1 MDMPLTHNP
10 LTHVPLTHMPP
21 THTPLPSRFE
31 GIWLP
36 MVTPLRGG
44 YVDMDAA
51 QALARY
57 YRNAGIAGLVL
68 FGSTGEGNLL
78 SLSEKI
84 EMAQAIASDPHAL
97 PLIFGS
103 GGVDTR
109 GVATAIRRLDKH
121 GPAGYLVPPPY
132 YLGPSQAGIL
142 WHYRQIAWAT
152 ERPIILYNIPKRT
165 GVTMTVE
172 TMESLALL
180 PNFSAVK
187 ECNPAVLAALNARGK
202 LDALCGDDL
211 SLLDHWLA
219 GGRGAIPAAA
229 HLFPERYVEIMRLAH
244 AGQAQAAR
252 ELFEPLRA
260 LIRLLFAEPNPA
272 PIKRALAM
280 QGLIADELRMP
291 MMPAS
296 RDLTPRLQRA
306 MNALQD
312 LPSRLQTA

>member
-1 MDMPLTHNP
+1 MDMP
-10 LTHVPLTHMPP
+10 V
-21 THTPLPSRFE
+21 TPRFE

-36 MVTPLRGG
+36 MITPLRGG
-44 YVDMDAA
+44 YVDVDAA

-84 EMAQAIASDPHAL
+84 DMAQAINSDPNAL
-97 PLIFGS
+97 PLVLGA

-109 GVATAIRRLDKH
+109 GVATAIRRLDKLR
-121 GPAGYLVPPPY
+121 PAGFLVPPPY
-132 YLGPSQAGIL
+132 YLGPSQAGIQ

-152 ERPIILYNIPKRT
+152 DRPIILYNIPKRT

-172 TMESLALL
+172 TMETLASL

-187 ECNPAVLAALNARGK
+187 ECDAPVLAALNARGK

-211 SLLDHWLA
+211 SLPDHWLA
-219 GGRGAIPAAA
+219 GGHGAIPAAA
-229 HLFPERYVEIMRLAH
+229 HLFPERHVEIMRLAR
-244 AGQAQAAR
+244 AGQADAAR
-252 ELFEPLRA
+252 TLFEPLRG

-296 RDLTPRLQRA
+296 RELTPRLQRA
-306 MNALQD
+306 LGAMQA

>member
-1 MDMPLTHNP
+1 MDMLA
-10 LTHVPLTHMPP
+10 
-21 THTPLPSRFE
+21 TPVFE

-36 MVTPLRGG
+36 MVTPMRGG
-44 YVDMDAA
+44 HVDLDAA

-78 SLSEKI
+78 SLPEKI
-84 EMAQAIASDPHAL
+84 EMAEAIASDPNGL
-97 PLIFGS
+97 PLVFGA

-109 GVATAIRRLDKH
+109 GVATAIRRLDKLA
-121 GPAGYLVPPPY
+121 PAGYLVPPPY

-172 TMESLALL
+172 TMEKLALL
-180 PNFSAVK
+180 PTFPAVK
-187 ECNPAVLAALNARGK
+187 ECNPAVLSALHRRGH
-202 LDALCGDDL
+202 LTALCGDDL
-211 SLLDHWLA
+211 SLLDHWIA

-229 HLFPERYVEIMRLAH
+229 HVFPERYVEIMRLAQDGH
-244 AGQAQAAR
+244 IEAAR
-252 ELFEPLRA
+252 VCFEPLRG

-280 QGLIADELRMP
+280 QGLITDELRLP
-291 MMPAS
+291 MVPAS
-296 RDLTPRLQRA
+296 RELGSRLQRA
-306 MNALQD
+306 MGAMQA
-312 LPSRLQTA
+312 PSSRLQTA

>member
-1 MDMPLTHNP
+1 MDAQKT
-10 LTHVPLTHMPP
+10 
-21 THTPLPSRFE
+21 TPFE

-36 MVTPLRGG
+36 MITPMRAGH
-44 YVDMDAA
+44 VDLDAA

-78 SLSEKI
+78 SMPEKI
-84 EMAQAIASDPHAL
+84 GMIEAISSDPDAL
-97 PLIFGS
+97 PLVFGA

-109 GVATAIRRLDKH
+109 GVAAAIRRLDRYR
-121 GPAGYLVPPPY
+121 PAGYLVPPPY

-165 GVTMTVE
+165 GATMTVQ
-172 TMESLALL
+172 TMETLAAL
-180 PNFSAVK
+180 PNFNAVK
-187 ECNPAVLAALNARGK
+187 ECNPSVLATLNSRGP
-202 LDALCGDDL
+202 LAPLCGEDL
-211 SLLDHWLA
+211 ALLDHFLA

-229 HLFPERYVEIMRLAH
+229 HLYPDRYVEIMLLARDGH
-244 AGQAQAAR
+244 AEAAR
-252 ELFEPLRA
+252 ELFEPLRG

-280 QGLIADELRMP
+280 QGLVADELRMP
-291 MMPAS
+291 MTNAS
-296 RDLTPRLQRA
+296 RELGARLQRA
-306 MNALQD
+306 MSMVQGS
-312 LPSRLQTA
+312 PSRLQTA